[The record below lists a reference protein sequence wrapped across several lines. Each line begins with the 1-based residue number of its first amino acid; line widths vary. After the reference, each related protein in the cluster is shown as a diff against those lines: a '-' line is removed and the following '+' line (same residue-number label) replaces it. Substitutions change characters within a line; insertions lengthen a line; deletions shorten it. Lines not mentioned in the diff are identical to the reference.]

1 MIATGIGTILQGINR
16 GPVGSG
22 YFCPLINGPAF
33 MSASILAGKM
43 GGLSLIFG
51 MTMFAGACEALLSRL
66 LVKLRA
72 LFPTEVTGTVVVMV
86 GLEFLPLATPRFLGV
101 DPVDPPPD
109 IASVLV
115 AVTALMSMAGFTLW
129 GKGRL
134 RLYSVVIGMAVGCA
148 AAAVMGIWGRQQ
160 IAHILQ
166 APLLSIPRTGGAGIA
181 FSPAL
186 ILPFAMAMVS
196 SMLKTMGD
204 ITTCQKINDQNW
216 ARPDM
221 KSVSRGI
228 LACGIANILSGTV
241 GALGQSVSSSNIGV
255 SIATGAASRRIAY
268 TTGALLMALAFTPK
282 LAAVFVSL
290 PPPVIGAMQIFAASF
305 MVVAGISIMTSR
317 MIDSRKTFVIGF
329 SLFMGLGVGGRAD
342 VLAHV
347 PHWLV
352 PLFQSHL
359 AVATLCVLGLNLIF
373 RIGITSRKVLE
384 LAPGVSSSD
393 QILDF
398 MDKQGEAWGARKA
411 VVHKAASAMNEV
423 LEAISLEEPRPE
435 KLTMEVSFDEFNL
448 DVDVRYVGLP
458 LEIPSGAPSAKE
470 LSDHEDGQK
479 ILATHLVR
487 QYADRVST
495 HVQGDQNRILLH
507 FDH

>member
-1 MIATGIGTILQGINR
+1 MI
-16 GPVGSG
+16 
-22 YFCPLINGPAF
+22 
-33 MSASILAGKM
+33 
-43 GGLSLIFG
+43 
-51 MTMFAGACEALLSRL
+51 
-66 LVKLRA
+66 
-72 LFPTEVTGTVVVMV
+72 
-86 GLEFLPLATPRFLGV
+86 
-101 DPVDPPPD
+101 
-109 IASVLV
+109 
-115 AVTALMSMAGFTLW
+115 
-129 GKGRL
+129 
-134 RLYSVVIGMAVGCA
+134 
-148 AAAVMGIWGRQQ
+148 
-160 IAHILQ
+160 
-166 APLLSIPRTGGAGIA
+166 
-181 FSPAL
+181 
-186 ILPFAMAMVS
+186 S

-216 ARPDM
+216 ARPDL

-228 LACGIANILSGTV
+228 LACGIANVLSGTI

-255 SIATGAASRRIAY
+255 SIATGAASRRIGY
-268 TTGALLMALAFTPK
+268 TTGALLIVLAFLPK
-282 LAAVFVSL
+282 LAAFFVFL
-290 PPPVIGAMQIFAASF
+290 PLPVIGAVQIFAASF
-305 MVVAGISIMTSR
+305 MVLAGISIMTSR
-317 MIDSRKTFVIGF
+317 MMDSRKTFVIGF